1 AGAAPVLLIRS
12 REVAMTL
19 TLTTHDTR
27 FDDPDAA
34 TIAKVLA
41 SLDGDRH
48 VLATLARSEQTYLQ
62 ASGSALTGLALE
74 YQEDSLDRRY
84 TTATMTLSLGKV
96 TAIFHRYAGNDQSW
110 REGVPWEHVPY
121 IPQKIPWY
129 STWVGYTITL
139 LIVAALI
146 WLWRGW

>member
-1 AGAAPVLLIRS
+1 
-12 REVAMTL
+12 MTL

-34 TIAKVLA
+34 TISRVLA

-48 VLATLARSEQTYLQ
+48 VLATLGRSEQTYVQ
-62 ASGSALTGLALE
+62 ASGSAQMGLALE
-74 YQEDSLDRRY
+74 YQEGSLDRRY
-84 TTATMTLSLGKV
+84 TSAAVTLPLATV
-96 TAIFHRYAGNDQSW
+96 TDIFQRYARNDESW
-110 REGVPWEHVPY
+110 REGVRWEHVPY
-121 IPQKIPWY
+121 VPQKIRWY
-129 STWVGYTITL
+129 STWVGYSIIL

>member
-1 AGAAPVLLIRS
+1 
-12 REVAMTL
+12 MTL

-48 VLATLARSEQTYLQ
+48 VLATLARSDVTYVQ
-62 ASGSALTGLALE
+62 ASGSAQNGLALE
-74 YQEDSLDRRY
+74 YQEGSLDRHYRSGA
-84 TTATMTLSLGKV
+84 ATLPLETV
-96 TAIFHRYAGNDQSW
+96 TDIFQRYARADESW
-110 REGVPWEHVPY
+110 RDVAPWEHVPY
-121 IPQKIPWY
+121 VPQTVPWH
-129 STWVGYTITL
+129 STWVGY
-139 LIVAALI
+139 IVILAVVAFLV